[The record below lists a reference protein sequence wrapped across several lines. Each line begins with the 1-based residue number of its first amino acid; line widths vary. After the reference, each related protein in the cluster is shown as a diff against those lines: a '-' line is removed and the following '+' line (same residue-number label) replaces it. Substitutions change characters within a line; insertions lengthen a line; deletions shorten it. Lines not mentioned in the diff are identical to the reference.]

1 VFHNS
6 CKIFFA
12 SPAQSSNYSQESL
25 KFSQGVKV
33 LVGVPKEIKNNE
45 NRVAMTPAGVFE
57 LVNRGHQVLVETS
70 AGIGSGFSNQEYL
83 DAGAK
88 IADSAKEVWDKA
100 EMIVKVKEPIA
111 AEYPHMR
118 KGQVLFTYL
127 HLAASKACTDAI
139 IASGTTAIAY
149 ETVQLANRQ
158 LPLLQPMS
166 EVAGRLSAQIGA
178 YQLMKTNGGL
188 GVLMGGVPGTPRAKV
203 VVIGGGVAGTEAA
216 LVANGMGADVTVI
229 DLSLPRLR
237 ELDARFNSEVQT
249 RVSTAYEIAEQLKDA
264 DLVIGSVLIPGERA
278 PKLVTDEMV
287 KKMKPGAVLVDIAI
301 DQGGCFEHSRPTTH
315 DEPTYQVHNTTYYC
329 VANMPGAVPATST
342 RALTN
347 ATLPYVIAL
356 ASKGWKKALKDDA
369 ALALGLNAHE
379 GLVTNSGV
387 AQAFPELATATI
399 ESVVA

>member
-1 VFHNS
+1 M
-6 CKIFFA
+6 
-12 SPAQSSNYSQESL
+12 
-25 KFSQGVKV
+25 

-45 NRVAMTPAGVFE
+45 NRVAMTPAGVHE
-57 LVNRGHQVLVETS
+57 LTVRGHQVLVETS
-70 AGIGSGFSNQEYL
+70 AGVGSGFSDAEFTA
-83 DAGAK
+83 AGAE
-88 IADSAKEVWDKA
+88 IANTAAEIWAKA

-111 AEYPHMR
+111 AEYPLMR

-127 HLAASKACTDAI
+127 HLAASKDCTDAI
-139 IASGTTAIAY
+139 VKSGTTAIAY
-149 ETVQLANRQ
+149 ETVQLPNRQ

-178 YQLMKTNGGL
+178 YQLMKTNGGP
-188 GVLMGGVPGTPRAKV
+188 GILMGGVPGTPRAKV

-249 RVSTAYEIAEQLKDA
+249 RVSTAYEIAEQLRDA

-278 PKLVTDEMV
+278 PKLVTDAMV
-287 KKMKPGAVLVDIAI
+287 SQMKPGSVLVDIAI
-301 DQGGCFEHSRPTTH
+301 DQGGCFENSRPTTH
-315 DEPTYQVHNTTYYC
+315 DDPTFQVHQSTYYC

-347 ATLPYVIAL
+347 ATLPYVISL
-356 ASKGWKKALKDDA
+356 ATKGWKQALQADP

-379 GLVTNSGV
+379 GAITNKAVSH
-387 AQAFPELATATI
+387 AFPDYETVTL
-399 ESVVA
+399 ESVLA

>member
-1 VFHNS
+1 L
-6 CKIFFA
+6 
-12 SPAQSSNYSQESL
+12 QESL

-70 AGIGSGFSNQEYL
+70 AGIGSGFSNQDYL

-216 LVANGMGADVTVI
+216 LVSNGMGADVTVI

-369 ALALGLNAHE
+369 ALALGLNVHE

>member
-1 VFHNS
+1 M
-6 CKIFFA
+6 
-12 SPAQSSNYSQESL
+12 
-25 KFSQGVKV
+25 

-45 NRVAMTPAGVFE
+45 NRVAMTPAGVHE
-57 LVNRGHQVLVETS
+57 LVTRGHQVLVE
-70 AGIGSGFSNQEYL
+70 AGAGVGSGFL
-83 DAGAK
+83 DAQYLEAGAQLGN
-88 IADSAKEVWDKA
+88 SASEVWAKA

-111 AEYPHMR
+111 AEYPMMR

-127 HLAASKACTDAI
+127 HLAASKDCTDAI
-139 IASGTTAIAY
+139 VRSGTTAIAY

-178 YQLMKTNGGL
+178 YQLMKTNGGP

-278 PKLVTDEMV
+278 PKLVTDAMV
-287 KKMKPGAVLVDIAI
+287 SQMKSGSVLVDIAI
-301 DQGGCFEHSRPTTH
+301 DQGGCFENSRPTTH
-315 DEPTYQVHNTTYYC
+315 DDPTFQVHQSTYYC
-329 VANMPGAVPATST
+329 VANMPGAVPATAT

-356 ASKGWKKALKDDA
+356 ATKGWKSALQADS

-379 GLVTNSGV
+379 GVITNAAV
-387 AQAFPELATATI
+387 ASAFPEYDSMKLEQVLA
-399 ESVVA
+399 

>member
-1 VFHNS
+1 
-6 CKIFFA
+6 
-12 SPAQSSNYSQESL
+12 L

-70 AGIGSGFSNQEYL
+70 AGIGSGFSNQDYL

-88 IADSAKEVWDKA
+88 IADSATQVWAEA

>member
-1 VFHNS
+1 
-6 CKIFFA
+6 
-12 SPAQSSNYSQESL
+12 L

-70 AGIGSGFSNQEYL
+70 AGIGSGFSNQDYL

-88 IADSAKEVWDKA
+88 IADSATQVWAEA

-139 IASGTTAIAY
+139 IASATTAIAY

-369 ALALGLNAHE
+369 ALALGLNVHE